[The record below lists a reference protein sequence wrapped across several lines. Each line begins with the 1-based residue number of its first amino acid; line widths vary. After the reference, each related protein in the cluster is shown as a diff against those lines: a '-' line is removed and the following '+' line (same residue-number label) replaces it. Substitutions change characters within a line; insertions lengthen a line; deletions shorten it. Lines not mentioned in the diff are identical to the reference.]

1 MSTSRVKL
9 TKSFIDQLEL
19 TPAIYRD
26 SEIIG
31 FAIRVNNSYKTYI
44 VEKKV
49 KGKSIRCKLGD
60 YEKIT
65 VEDARILAQQKL
77 KELTDSNPLSIKNNK
92 ILKNSLNEKIDQ
104 PYLKEAF
111 QVYIN
116 HHELKERTLADYK
129 EVIEKY
135 LIDLSELKLIDITE
149 QMIEEKYIQ
158 LSQYSYA
165 KANLSMR
172 VLRAVYHFS
181 NKYYQNKNCEVI
193 IPRINPVNLLKK
205 KQLWEE
211 IPPRR
216 NYIDVDNLTKWVQAI
231 IEYKGRGQENET
243 NKDFLLTLILTGL
256 FRNECESLHWKNIDL
271 EEGTLSFINPY
282 NNVYYKI
289 YMGNFLWHRM
299 KKRRI
304 QNKGEWV
311 FPSVKS
317 ESGHI
322 INISKFR
329 KKINEQC
336 NLSFTFQDLRRTFY
350 FVLNNLTNK
359 SLVSKRTD
367 QYEEKLDVKNIAH
380 AQDMR
385 NRMNKV
391 EQIILGPYRD
401 ELIKSININL

>member
-65 VEDARILAQQKL
+65 LEDARILAQQKL
-77 KELTDSNPLSIKNNK
+77 KELTDSNSLSIKNNK

-181 NKYYQNKNCEVI
+181 IKYYQNKNCEVI

-243 NKDFLLTLILTGL
+243 NKDFLLTL
-256 FRNECESLHWKNIDL
+256 
-271 EEGTLSFINPY
+271 
-282 NNVYYKI
+282 
-289 YMGNFLWHRM
+289 
-299 KKRRI
+299 
-304 QNKGEWV
+304 
-311 FPSVKS
+311 
-317 ESGHI
+317 
-322 INISKFR
+322 
-329 KKINEQC
+329 
-336 NLSFTFQDLRRTFY
+336 
-350 FVLNNLTNK
+350 
-359 SLVSKRTD
+359 
-367 QYEEKLDVKNIAH
+367 
-380 AQDMR
+380 
-385 NRMNKV
+385 
-391 EQIILGPYRD
+391 
-401 ELIKSININL
+401 

>member
-65 VEDARILAQQKL
+65 LEDARILAQQKL
-77 KELTDSNPLSIKNNK
+77 KELTDSNSLSIKNNK

-149 QMIEEKYIQ
+149 HMIEEKYIQ

-172 VLRAVYHFS
+172 VLRAVYRFS
-181 NKYYQNKNCEVI
+181 IMYYQNKNCEVI
-193 IPRINPVNLLKK
+193 IPKINPVNLLKK

-271 EEGTLSFINPY
+271 VKGTLSFINPY

-289 YMGNFLWHRM
+289 YMGNFLWHLM
-299 KKRRI
+299 KKRRM

-317 ESGHI
+317 
-322 INISKFR
+322 
-329 KKINEQC
+329 
-336 NLSFTFQDLRRTFY
+336 
-350 FVLNNLTNK
+350 
-359 SLVSKRTD
+359 
-367 QYEEKLDVKNIAH
+367 
-380 AQDMR
+380 
-385 NRMNKV
+385 
-391 EQIILGPYRD
+391 
-401 ELIKSININL
+401 

>member
-1 MSTSRVKL
+1 
-9 TKSFIDQLEL
+9 
-19 TPAIYRD
+19 
-26 SEIIG
+26 
-31 FAIRVNNSYKTYI
+31 
-44 VEKKV
+44 
-49 KGKSIRCKLGD
+49 
-60 YEKIT
+60 
-65 VEDARILAQQKL
+65 
-77 KELTDSNPLSIKNNK
+77 
-92 ILKNSLNEKIDQ
+92 
-104 PYLKEAF
+104 
-111 QVYIN
+111 
-116 HHELKERTLADYK
+116 
-129 EVIEKY
+129 
-135 LIDLSELKLIDITE
+135 
-149 QMIEEKYIQ
+149 
-158 LSQYSYA
+158 
-165 KANLSMR
+165 
-172 VLRAVYHFS
+172 
-181 NKYYQNKNCEVI
+181 
-193 IPRINPVNLLKK
+193 
-205 KQLWEE
+205 
-211 IPPRR
+211 
-216 NYIDVDNLTKWVQAI
+216 

-289 YMGNFLWHRM
+289 YMGNFLWHLM

-350 FVLNNLTNK
+350 FVLNHLTNK
-359 SLVSKRTD
+359 PLASKRTD

-380 AQDMR
+380 ALDMR

-401 ELIKSININL
+401 ELIKSIN